1 MPSYTIHY
9 FNHRGRA
16 EVCRMLL
23 AAAGVKYNDRRI
35 ESSEWAVMRELMP
48 CSMMPVLEFD
58 DGTKIPQSM
67 AMARFLATEYGF
79 HGNTNMEKLRVDYI
93 SECFYD
99 ILDDYLRM
107 YHDEHGRMRFEQFG
121 VMSNGTS
128 EKYLRF
134 QSTCRRILPY
144 MEKTLEMRSS
154 GNKFFMGEQMTLAD
168 IMCYSALE
176 SPMLEDS
183 SFLHSYPK
191 LQSLRNRVKNQ
202 PNINNYLK
210 MRNCTEF

>member
-93 SECFYD
+93 SDCFYD

-107 YHDEHGRMRFEQFG
+107 YHDEHGRMR
-121 VMSNGTS
+121 V
-128 EKYLRF
+128 
-134 QSTCRRILPY
+134 C
-144 MEKTLEMRSS
+144 
-154 GNKFFMGEQMTLAD
+154 
-168 IMCYSALE
+168 
-176 SPMLEDS
+176 
-183 SFLHSYPK
+183 
-191 LQSLRNRVKNQ
+191 
-202 PNINNYLK
+202 
-210 MRNCTEF
+210 

>member
-121 VMSNGTS
+121 VMSNGTVNDTGRYHVLQRSRKPNAGRFKFSTQLPKTS
-128 EKYLRF
+128 EFKKPCQESTKYQQLFENEELYRILRNNFQLAIVTYLR
-134 QSTCRRILPY
+134 R
-144 MEKTLEMRSS
+144 
-154 GNKFFMGEQMTLAD
+154 
-168 IMCYSALE
+168 
-176 SPMLEDS
+176 
-183 SFLHSYPK
+183 H
-191 LQSLRNRVKNQ
+191 
-202 PNINNYLK
+202 
-210 MRNCTEF
+210 

>member
-35 ESSEWAVMRELMP
+35 ESTEWAVMRELMP
-48 CSMMPVLEFD
+48 CSMMPVLELE

-67 AMARFLATEYGF
+67 VMARFLASEYGF
-79 HGNTNMEKLRVDYI
+79 HGKTNLEKLRVDYI

-107 YHDEHGRMRFEQFG
+107 YQDEQGRMRFEQFG
-121 VMSNGTS
+121 CMANGSS
-128 EKYLRF
+128 EKYARF
-134 QSTCRRILPY
+134 KSTCRRILPY
-144 MEKTLEMRSS
+144 MEKTLEMRCS
-154 GNKFFMGEQMTLAD
+154 GNKFFMGEKMTLAD
-168 IMCYSALE
+168 VMCYCALE

-183 SFLHSYPK
+183 TLLNSYPK
-191 LQSLRNRVKNQ
+191 LQSLRNRVMSQ
-202 PNINNYLK
+202 PNVHNYLK
-210 MRNCTEF
+210 IRSSTEF